1 MQAYGSMRG
10 KPLRYSRNNNNE
22 KDIVGLI
29 GILNGMARLIG
40 LTDSYLVTSFFIMSC
55 SVFHQ

>member
-22 KDIVGLI
+22 KDLVGLI

-40 LTDSYLVTSFFIMSC
+40 MTDSYLVNY
-55 SVFHQ
+55 